1 MGDTLSF
8 GQIIQYFA
16 LMFVSAYPRVNQ
28 ERNERN
34 LQQVWR
40 SRVRQLY
47 QESRLP
53 TTPTFGFF
61 DVPNKTEPL
70 IKHTKT

>member
-1 MGDTLSF
+1 M
-8 GQIIQYFA
+8 YFA
-16 LMFVSAYPRVNQ
+16 LMFVSAYPKVNQ

-40 SRVRQLY
+40 SRVWQLY

-61 DVPNKTEPL
+61 DVPNK
-70 IKHTKT
+70 HTFFLKKQNT